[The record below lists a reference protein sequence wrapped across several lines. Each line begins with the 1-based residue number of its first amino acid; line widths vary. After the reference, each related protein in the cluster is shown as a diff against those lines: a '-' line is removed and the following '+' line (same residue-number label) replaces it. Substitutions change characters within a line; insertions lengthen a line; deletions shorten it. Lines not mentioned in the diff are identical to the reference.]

1 MKNGMT
7 YIQLLNETLHCY
19 ASKGSLEAYTYIM
32 EHAKGIVGNEAQ
44 IYNFKYALASA
55 AGLEEEALHLMKE
68 AIIEKGFWYG
78 YEYLISD
85 DDLKPLHKFEGFHQM
100 VQLCKEREELA
111 KKTERA
117 DVKYIESKKK
127 EKLFIAMHGD
137 QENIG
142 IIEPYWKS
150 VLSQNYTLALPQSSQ
165 IQFSDGF
172 VWEDLHRGKEEL
184 KEHYDKLIENRTVEH
199 VIIGGFSAGARVAL
213 YTILQKDIAVDGFI
227 FMAPW
232 LPEIEEWNEL
242 LGVLQDKHIKGY
254 IVCGDQDEDCFECT
268 QQLVQLLR
276 DKNIEHKYKVIPNLN
291 HDYPIHLDEV
301 LKEAEENKEKENNK
315 K

>member
-85 DDLKPLHKFEGFHQM
+85 DDLKPLHKFEEFHQM

-150 VLSQNYTLALPQSSQ
+150 VLVQNYTLALPQSSK

-172 VWEDLHRGKEEL
+172 VWDDLHRGKEEL

-232 LPEIEEWNEL
+232 LPEVEEWNEL

-268 QQLVQLLR
+268 QQFVQLLR
-276 DKNIEHKYKVIPNLN
+276 DKNIEHKYKIIPNLN
-291 HDYPIHLDEV
+291 HDYPIHFEEV
-301 LKEAEENKEKENNK
+301 LKEAIEYIGNENNK
-315 K
+315 

>member
-150 VLSQNYTLALPQSSQ
+150 VLAQNYTLALPQSSK

-172 VWEDLHRGKEEL
+172 VWDDLHRGKEEL

-232 LPEIEEWNEL
+232 LPEVEEWNEL

-268 QQLVQLLR
+268 QQFVQLLR
-276 DKNIEHKYKVIPNLN
+276 DKNIEHKYKIIRNLN
-291 HDYPIHLDEV
+291 HDYPIHFEEV
-301 LKEAEENKEKENNK
+301 LKEAIEYIGNENNK
-315 K
+315 

>member
-19 ASKGSLEAYTYIM
+19 ASKGGLEAYTYIM

-68 AIIEKGFWYG
+68 AIMEKGFWYG
-78 YEYLISD
+78 NEYLISD
-85 DDLKPLHKFEGFHQM
+85 DDLKPLHKFEEFHQM

-150 VLSQNYTLALPQSSQ
+150 VLAQNYTLALPQSSK

-172 VWEDLHRGKEEL
+172 VWDDLHRGKEEL

-232 LPEIEEWNEL
+232 LPEVEEWNEL

-268 QQLVQLLR
+268 QQFVQLLR
-276 DKNIEHKYKVIPNLN
+276 DKNIEHKYKIIPNLN
-291 HDYPIHLDEV
+291 HDYPIHFEEV
-301 LKEAEENKEKENNK
+301 LKEAIEYIGNENNK
-315 K
+315 

>member
-1 MKNGMT
+1 MKNSMT

-19 ASKGSLEAYTYIM
+19 ANKGSLEAYTYIM
-32 EHAKGIVGNEAQ
+32 EHAKGVVGNKAQ

-55 AGLEEEALHLMKE
+55 AGLEEEALQIMKE
-68 AIIEKGFWYG
+68 AIIDNGFWYG
-78 YEYLISD
+78 NEYLISD
-85 DDLKPLHKFEGFHQM
+85 DDLIPLHKFEEFHKI

-117 DVKYIESKKK
+117 DVKYLESNK
-127 EKLFIAMHGD
+127 EGKLFIAMHGD
-137 QENIG
+137 QENIE

-150 VLSQNYTLALPQSSQ
+150 VLTQGYTLALPQSSQ

-172 VWEDLHRGKEEL
+172 VWDDIHRGKEEL
-184 KEHYDKLIENRTVEH
+184 KEHYVTFLENHTVES

-213 YTILQKDIAVDGFI
+213 YTILQKDIDVDGFI
-227 FMAPW
+227 FVAPW

-242 LGVLQDKHIKGY
+242 LGVLQNKNIKGY

-268 QQLVQLLR
+268 QQFVQLLR
-276 DKNIEHKYKVIPNLN
+276 DKNIEHEFKVVPNLN
-291 HDYPIHLDEV
+291 HDYPKDFNEL
-301 LKEAEENKEKENNK
+301 LKEAIEYIDDKNNK
-315 K
+315 